1 MKILKAFYR
10 MDMFLGALLF
20 LTVISLIGCEP
31 LSENATLSPAARMA
45 LIVIHD
51 IAGTLFL
58 TGCFMHIAM
67 HSKWI
72 RTLYKKAPW
81 QKLSLKNRLN
91 RGTDLWLTLVAV
103 PCTISGIV
111 YVGLQIFGSGPGLI
125 PMKEWADLH
134 RGSGMLMIMIM
145 GLHLVLHLGW
155 VVKTSKQMLSKPQ
168 PEKELGLQT
177 R

>member
-1 MKILKAFYR
+1 MKMLKAFYR

-31 LSENATLSPAARMA
+31 LRENATLSPSGRTA

-81 QKLSLKNRLN
+81 QKLSVKNRLN
-91 RGTDLWLTLVAV
+91 RGTDLWLTLVTV

-125 PMKEWADLH
+125 PIKEWADLH
-134 RGSGMLMIMIM
+134 RSTGMLMIMIT

-155 VVKTSKQMLSKPQ
+155 MVKTSKCLIGKA
-168 PEKELGLQT
+168 ELKKEVGIQT
-177 R
+177 Q